1 MSRAIQALH
10 PTPLGPV
17 LLAAGQGGLS
27 GLRFGEARVPGV
39 ERLPLL
45 RATGEQLDAYFAG
58 ELREFELPIRAEGT
72 PLQLAVWSALGDV
85 PFGTTVSYGDLA
97 ARIDPD
103 LFDPRAEPW
112 QRPRIV
118 GAALGRN
125 PTPLVVPCH
134 RVIGADGSLTGYAG
148 GIWRKKALID
158 LERVALG
165 GAGGR
170 RAYGSPAALPRVSL

>member
-1 MSRAIQALH
+1 MSEAIRAVH
-10 PTPLGPV
+10 PTPLGPA

-27 GLRFGEARVPGV
+27 GLRFGEARIPHV
-39 ERLPLL
+39 ERAPLL

-58 ELREFELPIRAEGT
+58 ELREFDLPIRAEGT

-103 LFDPRAEPW
+103 LFDPTAEPW

-148 GIWRKKALID
+148 GVWRKKALID
-158 LERVALG
+158 LEREALG
-165 GAGGR
+165 AQGVGGHQGHR
-170 RAYGSPAALPRVSL
+170 QLSLV